1 GSSTRRPPPAPAR
14 GAAAARA
21 SARSGRRPGGRPPAR
36 RSRRGRAPGR
46 GGPAR
51 PPRGGGSSPPRAR
64 RPSRCRPRPPR
75 PPPGRGRA
83 WRAAASWCRRAGTRG
98 SAGSGTPGSC
108 ALSWRPPER
117 GRRAAAPDRAAAG
130 MRHGRRTLPDGRAWA
145 REPPGRPRGAAPSEG
160 RRADGSAEPQ
170 HAALL
175 AALGGRG
182 GGPRLGLGR
191 RGGLRLARGLAPRR
205 AGAPLTVAGAAAGAR
220 LLARLLAPLGTRLR
234 ARLLALVLAA
244 LLRLLRLGR
253 ALALG
258 RLRGARL
265 RRRGGAL
272 TGALT
277 GVLASALAGRL
288 ALVLGAGGLL
298 GAARL
303 GLGDG
308 ALAGATRALL
318 GVLGALRPL
327 GAAQG
332 ALAAAADAR
341 LDGHALGH
349 ALRRGLE
356 HLRRPRVGGA
366 LLGLDLRQLHA
377 GGDEV
382 DLPLRGV
389 GRHDLHLDAVAE
401 AVALARVLAHQH
413 QGVLEVEVVVVL
425 EVADVHQP
433 LHAVGQLQEHPEVGD
448 AHHGG
453 REGGADLLLGP
464 ARVEVAGQV
473 ALGLLR

>member
-1 GSSTRRPPPAPAR
+1 
-14 GAAAARA
+14 
-21 SARSGRRPGGRPPAR
+21 
-36 RSRRGRAPGR
+36 
-46 GGPAR
+46 
-51 PPRGGGSSPPRAR
+51 
-64 RPSRCRPRPPR
+64 
-75 PPPGRGRA
+75 
-83 WRAAASWCRRAGTRG
+83 
-98 SAGSGTPGSC
+98 
-108 ALSWRPPER
+108 
-117 GRRAAAPDRAAAG
+117 
-130 MRHGRRTLPDGRAWA
+130 
-145 REPPGRPRGAAPSEG
+145 SEG

-234 ARLLALVLAA
+234 ERLLALGLAA

-265 RRRGGAL
+265 RRRG
-272 TGALT
+272 GALT

-349 ALRRGLE
+349 A
-356 HLRRPRVGGA
+356 
-366 LLGLDLRQLHA
+366 
-377 GGDEV
+377 
-382 DLPLRGV
+382 
-389 GRHDLHLDAVAE
+389 
-401 AVALARVLAHQH
+401 
-413 QGVLEVEVVVVL
+413 
-425 EVADVHQP
+425 
-433 LHAVGQLQEHPEVGD
+433 
-448 AHHGG
+448 
-453 REGGADLLLGP
+453 
-464 ARVEVAGQV
+464 
-473 ALGLLR
+473 